1 MALELPVMAE
11 TSTARGEA
19 RRREILAAALPLFLE
34 RGIAAVTLEQIRE
47 ASGASTG
54 SIYHLF
60 GGKESIAAAV
70 YVDSLTAYQREFLE
84 ALREDEGAEES
95 VRSVVRF
102 HLDWCRSHPDLARF
116 LFTMHDPDVLAAA
129 REGME
134 PENQRFYADV
144 QSWWRVH
151 AHHGALR
158 RMTPAQSYALW
169 IGPAMELVRSWL
181 ARGGDP
187 PTDEDAEA
195 LSAAAWRA
203 LGAEGETGAG

>member
-1 MALELPVMAE
+1 VPAP
-11 TSTARGEA
+11 
-19 RRREILAAALPLFLE
+19 AA
-34 RGIAAVTLEQIRE
+34 
-47 ASGASTG
+47 
-54 SIYHLF
+54 IYHLF

-70 YVDSLTAYQREFLE
+70 YVDSLTAYQREFLA
-84 ALREDEGAEES
+84 ALREDESAEQS

-116 LFTMHDPDVLAAA
+116 LFTMHDSEVLAAA

-151 AHHGALR
+151 AYHGALR
-158 RMTPAQSYALW
+158 RLTPAQSYALW

-187 PTDEDAEA
+187 PTDGDAEV

-203 LGAEGETGAG
+203 LGAGGKAESG